1 MQYQVPQFIDVE
13 DKIFGP
19 LTIRQFFYLL
29 GGAAIVFILYVFLQ
43 LWMVIILGIPIAAFS
58 LALAFLKIDG
68 VPFIKVTANPLNF
81 PTGKRLY
88 LGKKPPAVE
97 LPAPMEKTP
106 AASPAPRLSER
117 KLQDLAWSLDVQK
130 ITERRK

>member
-29 GGAAIVFILYVFLQ
+29 GGAAFIFILYAFVQ
-43 LWMVIILGIPIAAFS
+43 LWAVIILGVPIAAFS

-68 VPFIKVTANPLNF
+68 IPFIKVVSNAFNF
-81 PTGKRLY
+81 TTGKRLY
-88 LGKKPPAVE
+88 LWKKSPPSSARAPE
-97 LPAPMEKTP
+97 GAAPKTPSAPAPK
-106 AASPAPRLSER
+106 LSER

-130 ITERRK
+130 ITKR